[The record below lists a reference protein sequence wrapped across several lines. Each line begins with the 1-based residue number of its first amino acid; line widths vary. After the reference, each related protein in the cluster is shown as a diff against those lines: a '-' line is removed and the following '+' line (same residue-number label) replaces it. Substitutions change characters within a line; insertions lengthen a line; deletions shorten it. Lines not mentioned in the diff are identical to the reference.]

1 MAKSPDQIVA
11 DIDRKQNEEDLDLP
25 KRAGK
30 AIVKGAKK
38 IYGAATSKGED
49 FEPKT
54 AYMDGNFAMPT
65 TEPVRSPVDVGAGV
79 RSLNMGKKSAVG
91 SEGIRSGMK
100 KGGKVAQLAKA
111 NGIAQRGKTRG
122 TMC

>member
-11 DIDRKQNEEDLDLP
+11 DIDRKQNEEDKDLP
-25 KRAGK
+25 RRVAQ
-30 AIVKGAKK
+30 AAKK
-38 IYGAATSKGED
+38 AYAAATSKGED

-91 SEGIRSGMK
+91 SEGVRSGMK
-100 KGGKVAQLAKA
+100 KGGMVKSASARA
-111 NGIAQRGKTRG
+111 DGCAIRGKTRA
-122 TMC
+122 